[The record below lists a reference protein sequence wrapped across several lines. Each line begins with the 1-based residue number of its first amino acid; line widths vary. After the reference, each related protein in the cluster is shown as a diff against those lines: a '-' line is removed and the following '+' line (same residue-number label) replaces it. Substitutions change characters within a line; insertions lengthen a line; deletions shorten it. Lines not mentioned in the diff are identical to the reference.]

1 MHTTDRDYETEE
13 PIMATEQPYIN
24 SLENVNL
31 LTAEDVVEI
40 LKVSPAKVYRMLQQK
55 KIPSIRFGKSVRV
68 LERDLI
74 TFINQSV
81 QEAE

>member
-1 MHTTDRDYETEE
+1 
-13 PIMATEQPYIN
+13 MATEQPYIN